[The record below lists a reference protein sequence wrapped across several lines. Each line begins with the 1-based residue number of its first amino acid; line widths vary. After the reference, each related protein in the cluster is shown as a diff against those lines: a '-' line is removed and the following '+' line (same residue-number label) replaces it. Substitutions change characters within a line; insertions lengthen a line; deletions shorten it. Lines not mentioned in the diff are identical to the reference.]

1 MSITTSAPMS
11 HLIADSQKAGLQIEE
26 TVGGLRIYRPDAE
39 AEADG
44 LYGLGVDILLNADGG
59 FHSATRIDVDLSVT
73 TTIRTIKAVR
83 SLLLD

>member
-1 MSITTSAPMS
+1 MTITASSPVRR
-11 HLIADSQKAGLQIEE
+11 LIVEAKNAGLTVEE
-26 TVGGLRIYRPDAE
+26 TAGGCRIYHHDVE

-59 FHSATRIDVDLSVT
+59 FHSATRIDVELSST

-83 SLLLD
+83 SLLLN